1 MSNLKFMNTRLLLS
15 LAALSALC
23 GQIQA
28 DTSAPPEEEPQSIFR
43 LDVAARVDFQW
54 DAVDGHTQDANTG
67 FEAKYLMFRIDGQIV
82 KGLTYSWR
90 QRLNKLHKDQAFFDA
105 TDWIY
110 LNYAFRGWEFQAG
123 KQVVGIG
130 GWEYDRNPMDL
141 YDCSVFWNNIP
152 CYDLGVSVSRWITP
166 SDKLLAQ
173 VTQSPFFTSD
183 NRNMYAYNL
192 MWQGNH
198 GCFHPLYSLNLIE
211 YEKGRYI
218 NYIALGNRF
227 TFDKVE
233 VEVDLMNRASSHQTF
248 LFRDCSVMGEIAYS
262 PTDRWRVFGKMTYDV
277 NKSGTDADYTV
288 SDGTELT
295 MAGAGVEFYPLRK
308 GRHSLRL
315 HAGCFYS
322 WGANANTE
330 NLMQDR
336 SLFACVGLTWNMN
349 ILNINKK

>member
-1 MSNLKFMNTRLLLS
+1 MACITNLKIMNTRLLLS

-141 YDCSVFWNNIP
+141 YDCSGTTYPATIW
-152 CYDLGVSVSRWITP
+152 VSR
-166 SDKLLAQ
+166 
-173 VTQSPFFTSD
+173 
-183 NRNMYAYNL
+183 
-192 MWQGNH
+192 
-198 GCFHPLYSLNLIE
+198 
-211 YEKGRYI
+211 
-218 NYIALGNRF
+218 
-227 TFDKVE
+227 
-233 VEVDLMNRASSHQTF
+233 
-248 LFRDCSVMGEIAYS
+248 
-262 PTDRWRVFGKMTYDV
+262 
-277 NKSGTDADYTV
+277 
-288 SDGTELT
+288 
-295 MAGAGVEFYPLRK
+295 
-308 GRHSLRL
+308 
-315 HAGCFYS
+315 
-322 WGANANTE
+322 
-330 NLMQDR
+330 
-336 SLFACVGLTWNMN
+336 
-349 ILNINKK
+349 